1 MNQSL
6 SALIPIPIGN
16 TSGLSFNGLG
26 ASKVPS
32 SIETGLFSV
41 QLAQQLTTLNKPNVT
56 VVNSPTP
63 KPATTDN
70 SALAKLQKNI
80 LDQLHAGAS
89 AADVANRLATSLAS
103 SVAQQL
109 GVTTD
114 NARMQ
119 LQTAFASA
127 LAPPGQTGPPVST
140 ADIART
146 LAQQFAQVA
155 DAATRVAS
163 SGESG
168 QLNRFVGNILD
179 ADTAKET
186 LAPPTTPTAS
196 GTPTATGT
204 TATPAAGSDS
214 AARDASDSDKVTR
227 ALVAFQAQLTSAAPP
242 SSPPSLTNPVTIAAA
257 AASDGRVVQ
266 LAPAQ
271 AIATAGDTPLGRILA
286 RAAQAANI
294 TSGTAAAESD
304 ATPASTVSL
313 VAQPSVAQ
321 SATDAAV
328 TTFLQ
333 SFASANATLAGSND
347 PASKARDDETSA
359 LLLPSNGSTDA
370 PSFVPVAPPFTIDT
384 SQQTAPAV
392 SAPPSP
398 PPAATDANAI
408 VGQVLQGAFL
418 KNLGQ
423 SSEIRMQ
430 LVPEHLGEVNI
441 KLTVTGDNVSA
452 HVIAQTS
459 DVHDAL
465 VAGQSQLTKSLSDA
479 GLKLTSFNVDVANNG
494 FAGFA
499 QQQQSQSQ
507 QRPSGGQRTLL
518 GSDADDSGSDTTL
531 QAIPSFGPPLLANQ
545 DFGSLNYLV

>member
-6 SALIPIPIGN
+6 SALIPMPIGN
-16 TSGLSFNGLG
+16 TSGLSFKGIG
-26 ASKVPS
+26 ASKAPS
-32 SIETGLFSV
+32 SIVDGLFSV
-41 QLAQQLTTLNKPNVT
+41 KLAQQLSLNKSNAT
-56 VVNSPTP
+56 VATP
-63 KPATTDN
+63 SNAKPATTDD

-80 LDQLHAGAS
+80 LDQLNAGAS
-89 AADVANRLATSLAS
+89 VTDVANRLAASLAS

-127 LAPPGQTGPPVST
+127 LAPPGQTGPPQTT

-146 LAQQFAQVA
+146 LAQQFAKVA

-186 LAPPTTPTAS
+186 LAPPTTPTAT
-196 GTPTATGT
+196 GPQAATGP
-204 TATPAAGSDS
+204 TATPAVVSDS
-214 AARDASDSDKVTR
+214 VARDTSDSDKVTR
-227 ALVAFQAQLTSAAPP
+227 ALVAFQAQLTAPTQTANA
-242 SSPPSLTNPVTIAAA
+242 TNPVTIAAA
-257 AASDGRVVQ
+257 AASDGRTVA

-271 AIATAGDTPLGRILA
+271 AIATAGDTPIGRILA
-286 RAAQAANI
+286 RAAQAADVR
-294 TSGTAAAESD
+294 TGEVVAQSD
-304 ATPASTVSL
+304 ATPATTDTL
-313 VAQPSVAQ
+313 VPR
-321 SATDAAV
+321 SATDTAV
-328 TTFLQ
+328 TAFLQ
-333 SFASANATLAGSND
+333 SFQTANSTHAASND
-347 PASKARDDETSA
+347 PSSKASDDDSSFA
-359 LLLPSNGSTDA
+359 SLLSTPAGSTDA
-370 PSFVPVAPPFTIDT
+370 PSFMPGAPPFTIDT
-384 SQQTAPAV
+384 SQNNAPAV
-392 SAPPSP
+392 TAPQP
-398 PPAATDANAI
+398 PPAVTDPNA
-408 VGQVLQGAFL
+408 VVSQVLQGAFL

-423 SSEIRMQ
+423 SSEIRLQ

-441 KLTVTGDNVSA
+441 KLTVTGTNVSA
-452 HVIAQTS
+452 HAVAQTS

-465 VAGQSQLTKSLSDA
+465 VAGQSQLTKSLADA

-507 QRPSGGQRTLL
+507 QRSSGGRRTLL
-518 GSDADDSGSDTTL
+518 GDAEDSGSDTTL
-531 QAIPSFGPPLLANQ
+531 QAIPSFGPPILAQQN
-545 DFGSLNYLV
+545 FGNLNYLV